1 VLAGELGGVGVPRER
16 GAGTLHLVRGD
27 LLAVARAADDDA
39 EAAGIRHDP
48 LGGVGA
54 ERDVVVLGVV
64 FVGADVDDLVTLL
77 LESRGQV
84 GLQLEARVVCC
95 QINAH
100 VRESDTLV
108 GVFSQEGYQLRLEW
122 GPEGVDALR
131 DCDVLV
137 VVDVLSFTTSV
148 DLVVGNGGQVRP
160 SRWQPASG
168 KTLRPALLV
177 GSSGLVELPSPNGSN
192 LCFLA
197 AETGAHVLA
206 ACLRNAS
213 AVAKRAQ
220 ELGETIGVIPAG
232 ERWGLDILNSGPRE
246 FGPLRPCVEDYLG
259 AGAVLAALFPAA
271 LSGKAS
277 PEAQLAAAAFR
288 NTDVA
293 TAVRECGSGRE
304 LIENG
309 HAADVDLAIE
319 IGVSDAVPVLVEG
332 VLR

>member
-1 VLAGELGGVGVPRER
+1 M
-16 GAGTLHLVRGD
+16 
-27 LLAVARAADDDA
+27 
-39 EAAGIRHDP
+39 
-48 LGGVGA
+48 
-54 ERDVVVLGVV
+54 
-64 FVGADVDDLVTLL
+64 
-77 LESRGQV
+77 
-84 GLQLEARVVCC
+84 VCC

-100 VRESDTLV
+100 VTESDTLV

-122 GPEGVDALR
+122 GPEGVNALR
-131 DCDVLV
+131 GCDVLI

-160 SRWQPASG
+160 SRWKPTSG
-168 KTLRPALLV
+168 KTLRPASLV
-177 GSSGLVELPSPNGSN
+177 DATGVVELPSPNGSN

-206 ACLRNAS
+206 ACLRNAE
-213 AVAKRAQ
+213 AVAKRAA
-220 ELGETIGVIPAG
+220 ELGETIGVIPGG

-259 AGAVLAALFPAA
+259 AGAVLAALP
-271 LSGKAS
+271 GEAS
-277 PEAQLAAAAFR
+277 PEAQLAATAFR

-293 TAVRECGSGRE
+293 AAVRACGSGRE

-309 HAADVDLAIE
+309 HLADVDLAVQ
-319 IGVSDAVPVLVEG
+319 IGVSDVAPKLVDG

>member
-1 VLAGELGGVGVPRER
+1 M
-16 GAGTLHLVRGD
+16 
-27 LLAVARAADDDA
+27 
-39 EAAGIRHDP
+39 
-48 LGGVGA
+48 
-54 ERDVVVLGVV
+54 
-64 FVGADVDDLVTLL
+64 
-77 LESRGQV
+77 
-84 GLQLEARVVCC
+84 
-95 QINAH
+95 
-100 VRESDTLV
+100 
-108 GVFSQEGYQLRLEW
+108 GVFSQEGYQLKLEW

-148 DLVVGNGGQVRP
+148 DLVVSNGGQVRP
-160 SRWQPASG
+160 SRWKPASG
-168 KTLRPALLV
+168 KTLRPASLV
-177 GSSGLVELPSPNGSN
+177 DTTGLVELPSPNGSH

-213 AVAKRAQ
+213 SVAKRAQ
-220 ELGETIGVIPAG
+220 ELGETIGVIPGG

-259 AGAVLAALFPAA
+259 AGAVLAAL
-271 LSGKAS
+271 SGNPS

-309 HAADVDLAIE
+309 HAADVELAVE
-319 IGVSDAVPVLVEG
+319 IGVSDAAPVLVEG

>member
-1 VLAGELGGVGVPRER
+1 M
-16 GAGTLHLVRGD
+16 
-27 LLAVARAADDDA
+27 
-39 EAAGIRHDP
+39 
-48 LGGVGA
+48 
-54 ERDVVVLGVV
+54 
-64 FVGADVDDLVTLL
+64 
-77 LESRGQV
+77 
-84 GLQLEARVVCC
+84 
-95 QINAH
+95 
-100 VRESDTLV
+100 

-168 KTLRPALLV
+168 RTLRPASLV
-177 GSSGLVELPSPNGSN
+177 GRSGLVELPSPNGSN

-246 FGPLRPCVEDYLG
+246 FGPLRPCVEDHLG
-259 AGAVLAALFPAA
+259 AGAVLSA
-271 LSGKAS
+271 LSGDAS
-277 PEAQLAAAAFR
+277 PEVQLAVAAFR

-293 TAVRECGSGRE
+293 DAVRKCGSGRE

-309 HAADVDLAIE
+309 HAADVELAVE
-319 IGVSDAVPVLVEG
+319 IGVSNAVPVLVEG

>member
-1 VLAGELGGVGVPRER
+1 
-16 GAGTLHLVRGD
+16 
-27 LLAVARAADDDA
+27 
-39 EAAGIRHDP
+39 
-48 LGGVGA
+48 
-54 ERDVVVLGVV
+54 
-64 FVGADVDDLVTLL
+64 
-77 LESRGQV
+77 
-84 GLQLEARVVCC
+84 
-95 QINAH
+95 
-100 VRESDTLV
+100 V

-160 SRWQPASG
+160 SRWKPASG
-168 KTLRPALLV
+168 KTLRPASLV
-177 GSSGLVELPSPNGSN
+177 GRSGLVELPSPNGSN

-220 ELGETIGVIPAG
+220 ELGETIGVIPGG
-232 ERWGLDILNSGPRE
+232 ERWGLDVLNSGPRE

-259 AGAVLAALFPAA
+259 AGAVLAG
-271 LSGKAS
+271 LSGTAS
-277 PEAQLAAAAFR
+277 PEALLAATAFR

-309 HAADVDLAIE
+309 HAADVELAVE
-319 IGVSDAVPVLVEG
+319 IGVSDAAPVLVEG